1 MKFVV
6 VGGGTAGWL
15 TALYLKKNIA
25 YSNVTVI
32 ASSEIG
38 ILGAGEGTNWDFI
51 KFLKDIDVPVDGVI
65 KHARGT
71 FKNGIKFT
79 NWNGDGEHYYH
90 PFQDH
95 LGKESDPTKNKFDP
109 IPFYLHKLADN
120 KNFNDLQFTSII
132 SEDNRVKYV
141 NDTQEELGLSAL
153 HFDANLLAQYLQ
165 DIGIER
171 GIRLI
176 DDEVTEIITNKKGDI
191 SELKLKSGEVC
202 ETTFVFDCS
211 GFKRLIIGNFYKSE
225 WIDYQDSLPV
235 NRAIPFFIEHDDK
248 EIPPYTEAIAMKYG
262 WMWKIPVQG
271 RFGCG
276 YVFDSRVVSDDD
288 IKQEIAEYLGVE
300 PAFPRV
306 FDFKPGVYKDTWINN
321 CIAIGLSSGF
331 VEPLEATSIQ
341 VSTFALRS
349 FSLRINDMIRNRK
362 IASAEFNQEVK
373 QINDHILSFLHFH
386 YLSKRNDTDFWKSF
400 ADNNVTPPFVKKF
413 NEIAKKT
420 LPRERDHEYLT
431 ITTCPKGIAPKNPFS
446 IYSWHMVG
454 AGINYFNTNTASR
467 DLEQYPNFNFEE
479 SKLKLLSTL
488 NSFADKT
495 YKHTDYIEYLK
506 KYES

>member
-1 MKFVV
+1 MMKFVV

-15 TALYLKKNIA
+15 TALYLKKHIA
-25 YSNVTVI
+25 YSKVTVI

-51 KFLKDIDVPVDGVI
+51 KFLKEIDVPVDGVI
-65 KHARGT
+65 KHAKGT

-79 NWNGDGEHYYH
+79 NWNGDGNHYYH

-95 LGKESDPTKNKFDP
+95 LGKETATKNQFDP
-109 IPFYLHKLADN
+109 IPFYLNQVAVEQ
-120 KNFNDLQFTSII
+120 NFSDLQFTSII
-132 SEDNRVKYV
+132 SENNCVKYDK
-141 NDTQEELGLSAL
+141 DTQQELGLSAL

-165 DIGIER
+165 GVGTDR
-171 GIRLI
+171 GITLL
-176 DDEVTEIITNKKGDI
+176 DDEVIEIITNKKGDI
-191 SELKLKSGEVC
+191 SELKLASGNVC

-225 WIDYQDSLPV
+225 WVDYQDSLPV
-235 NRAIPFFIEHDDK
+235 NRAIPFFLEHDDK

-276 YVFDSRVVSDDD
+276 YVFDSRIVSDDD
-288 IKQEIAEYLGVE
+288 IKREIVEYLGFE

-306 FDFKPGVYKDTWINN
+306 FDFKPGMYKDQWINN
-321 CIAIGLSSGF
+321 CIAIGLSAGF

-341 VSTFALRS
+341 VSTFALRA
-349 FSLRINDMIRNRK
+349 FAFKINDMIKNRK
-362 IASAEFNQEVK
+362 TTSAEFNQEMK
-373 QINDHILSFLHFH
+373 QTNDHILSFLHFH
-386 YLSKRNDTDFWKSF
+386 YLSKRNDTEFWKSF
-400 ADNNVTPPFVKKF
+400 SNNNVAPPFVKKF
-413 NEIAKKT
+413 SEISKKSF
-420 LPRERDHEYLT
+420 PEEHDHEYLN
-431 ITTCPKGIAPKNPFS
+431 ITVCPPGRKPKNPFS

-454 AGINYFNTNTASR
+454 AGINYFSPNIASR
-467 DLEQYPNFNFEE
+467 GLDKYRDFNLEE
-479 SKLKLLSTL
+479 SKSRLLLTL
-488 NSFADKT
+488 NTVANNT

-506 KYES
+506 QL